1 MRRGS
6 REEPLAQISTTDW
19 LSQWKSSFL
28 PPPQWTPQMTCK
40 GYRVKLLPLDGA
52 VRQVGGPGTI
62 EPTPFEID
70 AKTKTPRS
78 ISIERVVRGPGP
90 EWIGDDSTAIPEW

>member
-28 PPPQWTPQMTCK
+28 PPHSGPH
-40 GYRVKLLPLDGA
+40 RVKLLPLDGA

-78 ISIERVVRGPGP
+78 ISIEREVRGPGP
-90 EWIGDDSTAIPEW
+90 EWIGDHSMAIPEW